1 MSTASATKQF
11 LFTAVTAAGAR
22 RRGVRAA
29 LDRAKLADDLS
40 EENLLLLRA
49 WELPAWAA
57 ASSDAA
63 LPLNDELALNEQ
75 LALLVSR
82 GVPLVEAL
90 EVAED
95 VVSDRSK
102 RRIRLLRERVA
113 AGDSFAGACAEVGG
127 FDEVA
132 IAVYRAAE
140 RSGDLAPAAKRLG
153 EASRRRASIA
163 SRAKTMLLYPA
174 FVAVV
179 GVGVLA
185 LMLLVVV
192 PTLGEAL
199 EQANAQ
205 LPPYS
210 EAVIQTG
217 LWMRANLLL
226 VLAAVAALLIGFI
239 AARRVLIP
247 AAAALLRKIPV
258 IERAALSGECASLFA
273 VLAAMS
279 RSGVPLAD
287 ALAVSAQTVKHGK
300 LRAQLMKLQ
309 TDLVEGGVFSKLID
323 SVTALPLATRKL
335 LNAADRAGDLEPT
348 FESLTAEYA
357 ERSEEAS
364 SRLLSLLG
372 PAILVVVFLFVGAIV
387 LALMIPLMNLSSAI
401 Q

>member
-1 MSTASATKQF
+1 MSTASAARQF
-11 LFTAVTAAGAR
+11 LFTAVTAAGER
-22 RRGVRAA
+22 RRGVRLAA
-29 LDRAKLADDLS
+29 DRDRLADDLS

-49 WELPAWAA
+49 WQLPSWAA
-57 ASSDAA
+57 ANQGAA
-63 LPLNDELALNEQ
+63 MPLADELALNEQ

-95 VVSDRSK
+95 VVSERSK
-102 RRIRLLRERVA
+102 RRVRQLRERVA

-132 IAVYRAAE
+132 VAVYRAAE

-153 EASRRRASIA
+153 EASRRRASVA

-179 GVGVLA
+179 GLGVLA

-192 PTLGEAL
+192 PPLGEAL

-210 EAVIQTG
+210 EAVINTG

-226 VLAAVAALLIGFI
+226 VLAAAAAVVIGFI
-239 AARRVLIP
+239 VARRALVP
-247 AAAALLRKIPV
+247 AIAALLRKIPV
-258 IERAALSGECASLFA
+258 VERAALSGECASLFA

-287 ALAVSAQTVKHGK
+287 SLAVSAKTVKHAR
-300 LRAQLMKLQ
+300 LRAQLEKLK
-309 TDLVEGGVFSKLID
+309 TDLVEGGVFSRLVEHV
-323 SVTALPLATRKL
+323 SALPLATRKL

-372 PAILVVVFLFVGAIV
+372 PAILVIVFLFVGAIV

>member
-1 MSTASATKQF
+1 MSATAASKQF
-11 LFTAVTAAGAR
+11 FFTAVTATGSR
-22 RRGVRAA
+22 RRGLRVADGRAA
-29 LDRAKLADDLS
+29 LADALG

-49 WELPAWAA
+49 WEVPAWA
-57 ASSDAA
+57 SGGGGEGLS
-63 LPLNDELALNEQ
+63 LNDNLALNEQ

-90 EVAED
+90 EVAES
-95 VVSDRSK
+95 VVSAKAQRK
-102 RRIRLLRERVA
+102 VRQLREKVA
-113 AGDSFAGACAEVGG
+113 AGDSFADACADVGG
-127 FDEVA
+127 FDQVA

-140 RSGDLAPAAKRLG
+140 RSGDLAPAAKRLS
-153 EASRRRASIA
+153 ESAKRRASVA
-163 SRAKTMLLYPA
+163 SRAKTMLMYPA

-179 GVGVLA
+179 GVGVLG

-199 EQANAQ
+199 TQANAD
-205 LPPYS
+205 LPGFS
-210 EAVIQTG
+210 KIVIDTG
-217 LWMRANLLL
+217 MWMRGHLFL
-226 VLAAVAALLIGFI
+226 VLLTIGALLIGVI
-239 AARRVLIP
+239 LGRRSIIP

-258 IERAALSGECASLFA
+258 VEKAGLSGECASLFA

-287 ALAVSAQTVKHGK
+287 ALAVSAQTVKHPQ
-300 LRAQLMKLQ
+300 LREQLMKLQ
-309 TDLVEGGVFSKLID
+309 EGLVEGGVFSKLAED
-323 SVTALPLATRKL
+323 VTALPVATRKL
-335 LNAADRAGDLEPT
+335 LVAADRAGDLEPT
-348 FESLTAEYA
+348 FESLTQEYA

-401 Q
+401 S